1 MSSYGRRTHPVTPL
15 EPAQPGSFKQT
26 KNDSQIPGADKLGL
40 GDVKSMYRCYLVAFA
55 ALLLAPF
62 TRPAALQLARE
73 QIDSTAIHS
82 VNVRTDDRTILMGTD
97 AVRQGGIK
105 PTDLGPG
112 KTGWIESWSRNNESL
127 TWTAYL
133 TRAGKYKVSAILES
147 TGEGCAVEVSVDS
160 KRLDASCGK
169 RKWNRV
175 TMGAVQLATGSRT
188 ILFRSTGLKPLG
200 KFFSLELVT
209 PQAEASL
216 ARLGQQQASSTDW
229 MVAAKYGLMF
239 HWTSQTKPKSGAPK
253 PYCEAVRDFDVDRFA
268 DMVSQMGAGFVV
280 FTTSHAG
287 FYFPGPNPVIDAIL
301 PGRTC
306 PRDLVADLAKALRR
320 HNIKLELYFHPG
332 HDDNEWWQR
341 THFNENK
348 TAYFDLWC
356 KIISQTGRQYG
367 DLLAGFWFD
376 DAAFTY
382 YPFNAPWQK
391 MTAAAKTGDAN
402 RVITY
407 NSWTLPKLNNF
418 YEVFAGENTFSTE
431 MITGDNY
438 LPVGGTGRFTG
449 GPQQGLQSEITAI
462 INGEWG
468 HFKTDA
474 PIDPPQFS
482 TDVMVEKI
490 KESMGRRNVPLLDVE
505 VYQDGTISP
514 ETFQT
519 FQTIRRLIG

>member
-1 MSSYGRRTHPVTPL
+1 
-15 EPAQPGSFKQT
+15 
-26 KNDSQIPGADKLGL
+26 
-40 GDVKSMYRCYLVAFA
+40 MYRCCHIVFT

-62 TRPAALQLARE
+62 TRPSIFQITRA
-73 QIDSTAIHS
+73 QIDSTAIHIA
-82 VNVRTDDRTILMGTD
+82 NIRTDDRTILMGTD
-97 AVRQGGIK
+97 AVRRGGIK
-105 PTDLGPG
+105 PIDLGPG
-112 KTGWIESWSRNNESL
+112 KTGWIESWSSNNESL
-127 TWTAYL
+127 TWTAHI
-133 TRAGKYKVSAILES
+133 TKAGKYKVSNILES
-147 TGEGCAVEVSVDS
+147 SGEDCAVQVLVDS
-160 KRLDASCGK
+160 KRLEAPCGK

-175 TMGAVQLATGSRT
+175 TLGAVQLATGSRT
-188 ILFRSTGLKPLG
+188 ILFRSTGSRPLD

-209 PQAEASL
+209 SQAEENL
-216 ARLGQQQASSTDW
+216 GRLTQQQSSSTDW

-239 HWTSQTKPKSGAPK
+239 HWTSETKPRSGAPK

-306 PRDLVADLAKALRR
+306 PRDLVGDLARALRR
-320 HNIKLELYFHPG
+320 GNIKLELYFHPG

-341 THFNENK
+341 THFNEDK

-356 KIISQTGRQYG
+356 KIISQTGKQYG

-391 MTAAAKTGDAN
+391 MTAAAKTGDAD

-407 NSWTLPKLNNF
+407 NSWILPKLNDF
-418 YEVFAGENTFSTE
+418 YEVFAGENIFSTE

-438 LPVGGTGRFTG
+438 LPIGGTGRFTS
-449 GPQQGLQSEITAI
+449 GPQQGLQGEITAI
-462 INGEWG
+462 VNGDWG

-474 PIDPPQFS
+474 PIDPPRLS

-490 KESMGRRNVPLLDVE
+490 KESMRRRNVPLLDVE

-514 ETFQT
+514 ETFQM
-519 FQTIRRLIG
+519 FQTIRRSFDTAKSN